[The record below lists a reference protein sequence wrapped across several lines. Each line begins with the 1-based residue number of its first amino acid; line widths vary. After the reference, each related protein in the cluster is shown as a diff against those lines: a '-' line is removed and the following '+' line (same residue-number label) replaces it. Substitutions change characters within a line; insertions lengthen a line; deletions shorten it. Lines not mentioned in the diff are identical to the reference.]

1 MLILLPGNDSL
12 SLIAGHNWARI
23 LLTLILSALL
33 LFFFKDEWPGTHYVD
48 QVGLELTEI
57 CLCLPSEC

>member
-23 LLTLILSALL
+23 LLTFDSVCII
-33 LFFFKDEWPGTHYVD
+33 FFFLKTESYYVD
-48 QVGLELTEI
+48 LNGLEPTM
-57 CLCLPSEC
+57 